1 LDKTITITYERDK
14 KVKTT
19 KVKLAKMDAEQVVAS
34 DGKSTS
40 PIEGLSLLD
49 INDKTRMQYQIPK
62 EIEGVLVLEV
72 KDESK
77 AEKIGF
83 REGDIIIQVEQTRIT
98 SLKDLNTALK
108 EYKNSKKRVII
119 NRQNYRAILVMP

>member
-1 LDKTITITYERDK
+1 MNY
-14 KVKTT
+14 
-19 KVKLAKMDAEQVVAS
+19 S
-34 DGKSTS
+34 
-40 PIEGLSLLD
+40 
-49 INDKTRMQYQIPK
+49 
-62 EIEGVLVLEV
+62 
-72 KDESK
+72 SK